1 MLLLLLCCS
10 NRCFF
15 LDYQSCLLIQ
25 IAYSTVSLYYQ
36 KVLNFNNLNTEGFFD
51 QSASIFLY
59 HIPFFNAF
67 ITTATLFFHHK
78 NSQKTKIF
86 WDGNGNN
93 IKKKTMKINKTEWI
107 LDLINKIF
115 VVLNKK
121 CLVNSSKKF

>member
-36 KVLNFNNLNTEGFFD
+36 KVLNFNNLNTEGFLIKVRQFFYTT
-51 QSASIFLY
+51 SLFLTLSLLQRHY
-59 HIPFFNAF
+59 FFSQ
-67 ITTATLFFHHK
+67 
-78 NSQKTKIF
+78 NSQKTKIL

-93 IKKKTMKINKTEWI
+93 IKKKTMKINKTEWF
-107 LDLINKIF
+107 LINKIF

>member
-36 KVLNFNNLNTEGFFD
+36 KVLNFNNLNTEGFLIKVRQFFYTT
-51 QSASIFLY
+51 SLFLTLSLLQRHY
-59 HIPFFNAF
+59 FFSQ
-67 ITTATLFFHHK
+67 
-78 NSQKTKIF
+78 NSQKTKIL

-107 LDLINKIF
+107 LINKIF

>member
-36 KVLNFNNLNTEGFFD
+36 KVLNFNNLNTEGFLIKVRQFFYTT
-51 QSASIFLY
+51 SLFLTLSLLQQHY
-59 HIPFFNAF
+59 FFSQ
-67 ITTATLFFHHK
+67 
-78 NSQKTKIF
+78 NSQKTKIL

-93 IKKKTMKINKTEWI
+93 IKKKTMKINKTEWF
-107 LDLINKIF
+107 LINKIF

>member
-25 IAYSTVSLYYQ
+25 IAHSTVSLYYQ

-67 ITTATLFFHHK
+67 ITTATLFFL
-78 NSQKTKIF
+78 TK
-86 WDGNGNN
+86 
-93 IKKKTMKINKTEWI
+93 
-107 LDLINKIF
+107 
-115 VVLNKK
+115 
-121 CLVNSSKKF
+121 